1 MPRSQTISL
10 TVMRKRLLLPR
21 GRFKAGSLGWGTDA
35 DRRLLNQ
42 IGNGHAQNRGC
53 ADGVN
58 AIDHGADLHP
68 GIFHSAFGIDEE
80 GKDAGAIVD
89 FLRERFDRKK

>member
-1 MPRSQTISL
+1 MHFPELLFHGSNFIHNE
-10 TVMRKRLLLPR
+10 RLKILE
-21 GRFKAGSLGWGTDA
+21 K
-35 DRRLLNQ
+35 Q

-68 GIFHSAFGIDEE
+68 GIFHSALGIVEV
-80 GKDAGAIVD
+80 GKDAGENHKGGIAVHHD
-89 FLRERFDRKK
+89 FLFTRL